1 VAFNP
6 DGIYFYNSNDLHLIR
21 NYDRYVGRISQINS
35 MFYEFNHKTQTMSCY
50 DENANLKEQITLKGL
65 DIFLTGI
72 WDGTFIYHN
81 GALVIQSH
89 SEKKVIKLFF
99 K

>member
-1 VAFNP
+1 MRHFLYWIKPLFDYFN
-6 DGIYFYNSNDLHLIR
+6 
-21 NYDRYVGRISQINS
+21 
-35 MFYEFNHKTQTMSCY
+35 YEFNHKTQTMSCY